1 MNNDLRSG
9 TSYGQAGNLAMDLGL
24 RNFMIGIYQKMGLG
38 LLVTGALAYAVS
50 TVPELKALMF
60 QVTPDGRLAGYTM
73 LGMII
78 SFAPMVIL
86 LGSNFIMRS
95 PNAVTSGAL
104 YWVVVA
110 LIGLS
115 LGSVFLLYTG
125 GSLAST
131 FFITAAA
138 FGGLSLAGYTT
149 KKDLSGWGK
158 FLIMAVIGLIVAMIA
173 NFFIKSSIFYYITSA
188 IGVLVFSAFIAYDT
202 QRLKNVYYE
211 LTGNQHSMAVMTNMG
226 ALSLYINFVN
236 LFQFLLA
243 FLGVRR
249 D

>member
-1 MNNDLRSG
+1 MNNEFRSE
-9 TSYGQAGNLAMDLGL
+9 TSYGQAGSLAMDLGL

-38 LLVTGALAYAVS
+38 LVVTGALAYAVS

-60 QVTPDGRLAGYTM
+60 QVNPNGKLDYTP
-73 LGMII
+73 LGLII
-78 SFAPMVIL
+78 SLAPMFIL
-86 LGSNFIMRS
+86 LGSGFLMRNPS
-95 PNAVTSGAL
+95 AVTSGAL

-138 FGGLSLAGYTT
+138 FGGLSIAGYTT

-158 FLIMAVIGLIVAMIA
+158 FLIMAVIGLIIAMIA
-173 NFFIKSSIFYYITSA
+173 NFFIKSTMFYYITSA

-211 LTGNQHSMAVMTNMG
+211 LAGDQHSMAVMTNMG

>member
-1 MNNDLRSG
+1 MNNEFRSE
-9 TSYGQAGNLAMDLGL
+9 TSYGQAGSLAMDLGL

-38 LLVTGALAYAVS
+38 LVVTGALAYAVS

-86 LGSNFIMRS
+86 LGSNFLMRNPS
-95 PNAVTSGAL
+95 AVTSGAL

-138 FGGLSLAGYTT
+138 FGGLSIAGYTT

-158 FLIMAVIGLIVAMIA
+158 FLIMAVIGLIIAMIA
-173 NFFIKSSIFYYITSA
+173 NFFIKSTMFYYITSA

-211 LTGNQHSMAVMTNMG
+211 LAGDQHSMAVMTNMG